1 MIRDPR
7 RVGRLLRALSLTSV
21 LAVAAP
27 SPAAAQPLSPPIDTT
42 PSVPGPAGPPVPA
55 LPTPEPPPSAPEPP
69 PAVPEPVPT
78 TPEPAPATPV
88 PGTGAPGSTP
98 AQASAAAPAT
108 PAKAVTPAAAHAQ
121 DRLAIELEAE
131 LVKQAIGDVQG
142 DDYELE
148 IYGFLD
154 FTYTHLFRDFAFA
167 APFDSFAI
175 GNFNLYL
182 ASELGDNWRTLAEV
196 RYSYLPHGAV
206 QMDETG
212 SSRLDTTAGDYT
224 DFGRPLRW
232 GSTIIERAWLEYT
245 VHPLLTARVGH
256 WLTPYGIWNVD
267 HGSPVVIGVRR
278 PFIVGESLL
287 PQSQTGIELRGT
299 HNFERLQLGYHLTLS
314 NGRGPIDTHQDLDD
328 NKAFGAR
335 LFARADTAHGAVT
348 VGVSGYM
355 GRYTD
360 RNQEFV
366 VEDGTFETRY
376 PRTAQYDELALAAD
390 LKWEYRGFLL
400 QSEAILNDRSYDD
413 ALRPQVLGALDP
425 SELAPDDRRVGI
437 YGLAGYRFEW
447 LGTMPFAGVEYYDA
461 GAESAFIQKSAAF
474 WGGLN
479 AHPTARVVL
488 KAQYTYSWFPD
499 GGENLPDGASYNALD
514 LQAAWSF

>member
-7 RVGRLLRALSLTSV
+7 RVGRLLRALSLAGV
-21 LAVAAP
+21 FGVAAT
-27 SPAAAQPLSPPIDTT
+27 SNAGAQPLSPPIDT
-42 PSVPGPAGPPVPA
+42 PPPLPGP
-55 LPTPEPPPSAPEPP
+55 PTPEAPPTA
-69 PAVPEPVPT
+69 PEPVPT
-78 TPEPAPATPV
+78 TPEPVPATAEPAPSAPLSGARSPV
-88 PGTGAPGSTP
+88 TTALP
-98 AQASAAAPAT
+98 ASAAAPPTSA
-108 PAKAVTPAAAHAQ
+108 PAPTPAA
-121 DRLAIELEAE
+121 DPGRDPLAIELEAE

-154 FTYTHLFRDFAFA
+154 FTYTHLFQDFAFA

-182 ASELGDNWRTLAEV
+182 ASELGDDWRTLAEV

-212 SSRLDTTAGDYT
+212 STRLDTTAGDYT

-245 VHPLLTARVGH
+245 AHPLLTARVGH

-328 NKAFGAR
+328 NKAFGGR

-360 RNQEFV
+360 REQEFA
-366 VEDGTFETRY
+366 VEDGTFETRF

-413 ALRPQVLGALDP
+413 ALRPQALGAQDP
-425 SELAPDDRRVGI
+425 SQLVPDDRRVGI

-447 LGTMPFAGVEYYDA
+447 LGMMPFAGLEYYDA
-461 GAESAFIQKSAAF
+461 GAESTFIRESAAF

-488 KAQYTYSWFPD
+488 KAQYTYSWFPN
-499 GGENLPDGASYNALD
+499 GGEALPDGANYNAVD